1 MPTAT
6 AATQAKNA
14 RTAQLGEITV
24 VMAGGLIQNVKFP
37 PELEGLVTIRVEDED
52 VEGADAEDI
61 QRDADGREY
70 YLTQW

>member
-6 AATQAKNA
+6 ATQAKAA
-14 RTAQLGEITV
+14 RKPQLGEITV
-24 VMAGGLIQNVKFP
+24 ILDGGLIQNVKFP